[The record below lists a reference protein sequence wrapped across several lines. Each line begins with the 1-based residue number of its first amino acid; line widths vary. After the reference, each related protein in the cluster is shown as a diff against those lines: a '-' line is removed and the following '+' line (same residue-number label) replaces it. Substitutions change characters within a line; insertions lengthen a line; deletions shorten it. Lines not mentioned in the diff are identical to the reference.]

1 MKKSFIALPTI
12 ITLSIAI
19 VVPASTAH
27 AAVKMP
33 LRIISLSPSATE
45 ILFGIGAGKQVI
57 AVDQDSNYPSI
68 APTSKLNGLEPN
80 IEALTNYKP
89 DLIVLQS
96 TATKATEVV
105 KQFKRLGI
113 PVITEVTP
121 NTMGDL
127 YAEISL
133 LGKATN
139 HVATAQKLVTSM
151 KAKISAIIKSVPT
164 SKPLSFYHE
173 LDNTDYSATS
183 KTFIGQVYKSFGLTN
198 IADAAQGADATGYPQ
213 LTPEFII
220 QRNPDL
226 VLLADAQYGE
236 TSKSFGSRAGFSTL
250 TAVKA
255 SHTVELPADISSR
268 WGPRIVDFYQLVAN
282 AIQNIGK

>member
-1 MKKSFIALPTI
+1 MKRSFGALPTI
-12 ITLSIAI
+12 IAIATA
-19 VVPASTAH
+19 VVPVGAH
-27 AAVKMP
+27 AAVKAP
-33 LRIISLSPSATE
+33 ARIISLSPSATE

-57 AVDQDSNYPSI
+57 AVDQDSNYPLV

-96 TATKATEVV
+96 TATKAAEVV
-105 KQFKRLGI
+105 KQFKKLGI
-113 PVITEVTP
+113 PVILEVTP
-121 NTMGDL
+121 HTMGDL

-139 HVATAQKLVTSM
+139 RLARAQKLVTSM
-151 KAKISAIIKSVPT
+151 RSKILAIVNSVSTNKS
-164 SKPLSFYHE
+164 LSFYHE
-173 LDNTDYSATS
+173 LDNTNYSATS

-236 TSKSFGSRAGFSTL
+236 SSKSFGSRAGFSNL
-250 TAVKA
+250 TAVKTL
-255 SHTVELPADISSR
+255 HIVELPADISSR
-268 WGPRIVDFYQLVAN
+268 WGPRIVDFYQLVAT
-282 AIQNIGK
+282 AIQNLGK